1 MVRASTI
8 FLASSFLFAFNLCGQ
23 VAGESTNKI
32 PVQFRFITTNTTLQ
46 QVVDKVGK
54 YDRVR
59 GSGITHYEY
68 DLAGGSAVLISTD
81 WPFTLTNK
89 VRGVRYFQSTNDI
102 HLYP

>member
-1 MVRASTI
+1 MLGGSACYGKSI
-8 FLASSFLFAFNLCGQ
+8 YHLFGEQFLFAFNLCGQ

-59 GSGITHYEY
+59 GAASHITSMIW
-68 DLAGGSAVLISTD
+68 LV
-81 WPFTLTNK
+81 
-89 VRGVRYFQSTNDI
+89 VRRC
-102 HLYP
+102 